1 MTEEVLAEPLS
12 NRVVCMGIAA
22 LDAAGET
29 PAAAPAVRRTCRE
42 YEDALAEAVVE
53 TLDEATVARALNEL
67 DDAGHV
73 ARVDADDTSPVGKG
87 RPEFALVADAAATL
101 DALARDDAL
110 AAAVDAVR
118 TVE

>member
-1 MTEEVLAEPLS
+1 MTEDVLEESLS
-12 NRVVCMGIAA
+12 SRVVCLGVAA

-42 YEDALAEAVVE
+42 QEDALAAAVVG

-73 ARVDADDTSPVGKG
+73 DRVESDDTSPVGKG
-87 RPEFALVADAAATL
+87 RPEFELVADAEAVL

-110 AAAVDAVR
+110 APAVDAVR
-118 TVE
+118 DA